1 MNHAGIKRAR
11 AIERFQHVESCCTQF
26 LPDDRYDAGI
36 AIGNEDSVKG
46 NRPANHV
53 DSNQDLPVFIVD
65 CPILV
70 HDEDARRFRSVH
82 ALPIESPFGRVARI
96 RYTTAA

>member
-1 MNHAGIKRAR
+1 
-11 AIERFQHVESCCTQF
+11 
-26 LPDDRYDAGI
+26 
-36 AIGNEDSVKG
+36 
-46 NRPANHV
+46 
-53 DSNQDLPVFIVD
+53 VD